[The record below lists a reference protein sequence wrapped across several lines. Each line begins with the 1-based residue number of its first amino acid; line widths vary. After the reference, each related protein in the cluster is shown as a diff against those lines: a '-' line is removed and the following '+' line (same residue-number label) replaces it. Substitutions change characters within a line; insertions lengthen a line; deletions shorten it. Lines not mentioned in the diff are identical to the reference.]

1 MPSFAGPGE
10 TMPSKSV
17 YLAGP
22 EVFLPDAVA
31 VGERKKA
38 ICARYGLVGLFPF
51 DNEVVP
57 SGSGAPVDEQ
67 IYRGNVMMMREADM
81 AILNLS
87 PFRGPGADPGTCFEL
102 GFMTALGKPCLGYT
116 NDPDDY
122 LDRVRREG
130 PVEWDA
136 ATGYWR
142 DAKGWSVEHFLN
154 VDSLMIDRAVA
165 MSGHSPLRHDAR
177 HDPLGDLEAFE
188 MCVRLAANL

>member
-1 MPSFAGPGE
+1 M
-10 TMPSKSV
+10 
-17 YLAGP
+17 
-22 EVFLPDAVA
+22 D
-31 VGERKKA
+31 
-38 ICARYGLVGLFPF
+38 
-51 DNEVVP
+51 D
-57 SGSGAPVDEQ
+57 Q

-130 PVEWDA
+130 PVVWDD

-142 DAKGWSVEHFLN
+142 DARGWSVEHFLN
-154 VDSLMIDRAVA
+154 SDSLMIDRAVA
-165 MSGHSPLRHDAR
+165 MSGHLLLRHDAR
-177 HDPLGDLEAFE
+177 ADLLGDLDAFE